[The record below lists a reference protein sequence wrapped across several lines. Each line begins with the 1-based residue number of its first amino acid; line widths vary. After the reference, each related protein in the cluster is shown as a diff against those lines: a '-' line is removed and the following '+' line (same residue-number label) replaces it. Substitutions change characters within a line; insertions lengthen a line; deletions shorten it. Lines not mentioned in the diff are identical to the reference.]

1 MDKARAD
8 VAAPKARR
16 RVAERLPE
24 SRILRETLLAISR
37 VGGLPA
43 RHQVGTFYTRDGR
56 PVRIGVVGMPDVTAC
71 VRGRYIAVECKGHR
85 GRLSKYQKNFREAI
99 TKAGGKHFVPKTMAD
114 IAEMVAWL
122 EALP

>member
-1 MDKARAD
+1 MDQTHSDGAR
-8 VAAPKARR
+8 PKPRR
-16 RVAERLPE
+16 RIAERLPE
-24 SRILRETLLAISR
+24 SRILRETLLALSR

-71 VRGRYIAVECKGHR
+71 VRGHYIAVECKGYR
-85 GRLSKYQKNFREAI
+85 GRISKYQKNFREAI
-99 TKAGGKHFVPKTMAD
+99 IKAGGKHFVPKTLAD